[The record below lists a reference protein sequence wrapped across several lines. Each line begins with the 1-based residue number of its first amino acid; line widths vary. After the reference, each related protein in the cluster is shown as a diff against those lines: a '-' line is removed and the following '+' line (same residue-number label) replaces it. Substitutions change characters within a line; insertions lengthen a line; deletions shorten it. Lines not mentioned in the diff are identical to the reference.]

1 MYNLLFYWIIT
12 VIIEFLVLCLFIKK
26 EPSKLFLVSILIN
39 SVTLPLATFIYL
51 FFYPNFV
58 LIEVAVFLVEI
69 FLVRLLLEVEYK
81 ESFLISLAA
90 NLATALFGLIF
101 SIIW

>member
-1 MYNLLFYWIIT
+1 
-12 VIIEFLVLCLFIKK
+12 
-26 EPSKLFLVSILIN
+26 
-39 SVTLPLATFIYL
+39 
-51 FFYPNFV
+51 